1 MNERVAVRKL
11 QGADPIAN
19 ERSHELATAIV
30 FGNLVRGRFPES
42 YYELLN
48 AEGIA
53 LLEEDVRIAISYG
66 RTRRRLAMRGAIA
79 ITERRLAI
87 WGTRGKQ
94 IDVPFA
100 DPKYGQLEIAADLD
114 DGLLI
119 AFDASALDETQSG
132 RVEMRLRVTDA
143 ERVAQTLR

>member
-1 MNERVAVRKL
+1 MLR
-11 QGADPIAN
+11 
-19 ERSHELATAIV
+19 
-30 FGNLVRGRFPES
+30 NLVRGGRFPES

-53 LLEEDVRIAISYG
+53 LLEEDVKLAISYG
-66 RTRRRLAMRGAIA
+66 RSRRKIAMRGAIA
-79 ITERRLAI
+79 ITERRLAV
-87 WGTRGKQ
+87 WGSRGRQ

-100 DPKYGQLEIAADLD
+100 DPKFASLEVSADLD

-119 AFDASALDETQSG
+119 AFDASALDDQQSG
-132 RVEMRLRVTDA
+132 RVEMRLQVADA

>member
-1 MNERVAVRKL
+1 MLR
-11 QGADPIAN
+11 
-19 ERSHELATAIV
+19 
-30 FGNLVRGRFPES
+30 NLVRGGRFPES

-53 LLEEDVRIAISYG
+53 LLEEDVKLAISYG
-66 RTRRRLAMRGAIA
+66 RSRRRIAMRGAIA
-79 ITERRLAI
+79 ITERRLAV
-87 WGTRGKQ
+87 WGSRGRQ

-100 DPKYGQLEIAADLD
+100 DPKFAALEVSADLD

-119 AFDASALDETQSG
+119 AFDASALDDEQSG
-132 RVEMRLRVTDA
+132 RVEMRLQVADA

>member
-1 MNERVAVRKL
+1 MLR
-11 QGADPIAN
+11 
-19 ERSHELATAIV
+19 
-30 FGNLVRGRFPES
+30 NLVRGGRFPES

-53 LLEEDVRIAISYG
+53 LLEEDVKLAITYG
-66 RTRRRLAMRGAIA
+66 RRRRLAMRGAIA
-79 ITERRLAI
+79 ITERRLAV
-87 WGTRGKQ
+87 WGSRGKQ

-100 DPKYGQLEIAADLD
+100 DPKFAALEVCADLD

-119 AFDASALDETQSG
+119 AFDASALDERQSG
-132 RVEMRLRVTDA
+132 RVEMRLRVADA

>member
-1 MNERVAVRKL
+1 VNERVAVRKL

-48 AEGIA
+48 AEGVA

>member
-1 MNERVAVRKL
+1 M
-11 QGADPIAN
+11 
-19 ERSHELATAIV
+19 ATAIV
-30 FGNLVRGRFPES
+30 FRGGRFPET

-53 LLEEDVRIAISYG
+53 LLEEDVKIVITHG
-66 RTRRRLAMRGAIA
+66 RRSIGMRGAIA
-79 ITERRLAI
+79 ISERRLAV
-87 WGTRGKQ
+87 WSTRGKQ

-100 DPKYGQLEIAADLD
+100 DPKFEALEITADLD
-114 DGLLI
+114 DGLMI
-119 AFDASALDETQSG
+119 AFEANALDDQQSG

>member
-1 MNERVAVRKL
+1 MLRKL
-11 QGADPIAN
+11 VHG
-19 ERSHELATAIV
+19 
-30 FGNLVRGRFPES
+30 GRFPES

-53 LLEEDVRIAISYG
+53 LLEEDVKLAISYG
-66 RTRRRLAMRGAIA
+66 RSRRRIAMRGAIA
-79 ITERRLAI
+79 ITERRLAV
-87 WGTRGKQ
+87 WGSRGRQ

-100 DPKYGQLEIAADLD
+100 DPKFAALEVSADLD

-119 AFDASALDETQSG
+119 AFDASALDDKQSG
-132 RVEMRLRVTDA
+132 RVEMRLRVADA

>member
-1 MNERVAVRKL
+1 MLR
-11 QGADPIAN
+11 
-19 ERSHELATAIV
+19 
-30 FGNLVRGRFPES
+30 NLVRGGRFPES

-53 LLEEDVRIAISYG
+53 LLEEDVKLAISYG
-66 RTRRRLAMRGAIA
+66 RSRRRIAMRGAIA
-79 ITERRLAI
+79 ITERRLAV
-87 WGTRGKQ
+87 WGSRGRQ

-100 DPKYGQLEIAADLD
+100 DPKFAALEVSADLD

-119 AFDASALDETQSG
+119 AFDASALDDKQSG

>member
-1 MNERVAVRKL
+1 MLR
-11 QGADPIAN
+11 
-19 ERSHELATAIV
+19 
-30 FGNLVRGRFPES
+30 NLVRGGRFPES

-53 LLEEDVRIAISYG
+53 LLEEDVKLAISYG
-66 RTRRRLAMRGAIA
+66 RSRRRIAMRGAIA
-79 ITERRLAI
+79 ITERRLAV
-87 WGTRGKQ
+87 WGSRGRQ

-100 DPKYGQLEIAADLD
+100 DPKFAALEVSADLD
-114 DGLLI
+114 DDLLI
-119 AFDASALDETQSG
+119 AFDASALDDKQSG

>member
-11 QGADPIAN
+11 QGADPIAD

-30 FGNLVRGRFPES
+30 FGNLARGRFPES
-42 YYELLN
+42 YYDLLN

-53 LLEEDVRIAISYG
+53 LLEEDVRIAIFYG

>member
-1 MNERVAVRKL
+1 VNNRVAIRKL

-19 ERSHELATAIV
+19 VRSHELATAIV
-30 FGNLVRGRFPES
+30 FGNLARGRFPES

-53 LLEEDVRIAISYG
+53 LLEEDVRIAITYG
-66 RTRRRLAMRGAIA
+66 RTRRRIAMRGAIA
-79 ITERRLAI
+79 ITERRLAV
-87 WGTRGKQ
+87 WGARGKQ

-100 DPKYGQLEIAADLD
+100 DPKFNQLEIQADLD

-119 AFDASALDETQSG
+119 AFDASALDEKQSG

-143 ERVAQTLR
+143 ERVAHTLR

>member
-1 MNERVAVRKL
+1 VNERVAVRKL

-30 FGNLVRGRFPES
+30 FGNLARGRFPES